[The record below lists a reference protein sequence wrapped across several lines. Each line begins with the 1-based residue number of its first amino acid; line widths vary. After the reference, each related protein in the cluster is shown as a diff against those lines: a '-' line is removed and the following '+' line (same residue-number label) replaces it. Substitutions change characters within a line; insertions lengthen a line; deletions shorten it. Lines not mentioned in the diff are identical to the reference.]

1 MKKALSLLLALSLM
15 FTLCACGKSEIE
27 KQNEL
32 AAQRLEAEINLLG
45 ELDFNSGDIIASIRE
60 DYESESED
68 VQALVTNY
76 AVLEE
81 AEEKLPAVRAGIV
94 SDEIAAILDMPAET
108 EADIS
113 VIDAAAESVRMKYD
127 MLDHNEKELVKDYDK
142 LDEKITKSET
152 VLAQSVLKDV
162 KMWTEQEYSHL
173 ELYINF
179 TNPNEKT
186 IKYIR
191 FGVMFQNSVGDYM
204 EYYGSDIYYCKDT
217 GPYETGKGRTGNGS
231 YWRYLSNQVDIYDVA
246 AVRLGAVEIEY
257 MDGSTV
263 TIENPEALDTVMKQ

>member
-1 MKKALSLLLALSLM
+1 MKKALYLLLALSLM
-15 FTLCACGKSEIE
+15 FTLCACGKSEIK

-32 AAQRLEAEINLLG
+32 AAQRLEAEISLLG
-45 ELDFNSGDIIASIRE
+45 ELNFNSGDIIASIRE

-94 SDEIAAILDMPAET
+94 SDETAAILDMPAET

-113 VIDAAAESVRMKYD
+113 AIDAAAESVRMKYD
-127 MLDHNEKELVKDYDK
+127 MLDHNEKEMVKDYDK
-142 LDEKITKSET
+142 LDEKITESET
-152 VLAQSVLKDV
+152 VLAQTVLKDV
-162 KMWTEQEYSHL
+162 KMWTEQVYSSL
-173 ELYINF
+173 KVYITF

-186 IKYIR
+186 IKYIEW
-191 FGVMFQNSVGDYM
+191 GVMFQNAVGDYM
-204 EYYGSDIYYCKDT
+204 EYYGNNIYTCEET
-217 GPYETGKGRTGNGS
+217 GPYETGKGGDGS
-231 YWRYLSNQVDIYDVA
+231 MCWKFYSSMVNIYDVT
-246 AVRLGAVEIEY
+246 AVRLGSVAIEY